1 MDDHSLL
8 PGEHWNS
15 HQLRPDDWNRA
26 DRRHGRCRPNFL
38 SVHAGKP
45 ETFRCFE
52 SYRHDQSATD
62 WNDSLAGCG
71 RGVDRLRDWHGPH
84 GSLLRDRT
92 NRRYSRL
99 LYVLA
104 GDGRHF
110 GSGSVHHRRRQP
122 VEHTQGPGSGAGHG
136 FSRIREMQRAVLAE
150 GITKWFGEGDARVQA
165 LRGLDLEI
173 RMGELAML
181 VGPSGCGKTTLISI
195 IAGLL
200 DATEGELEVMG
211 TRPKELRANDQILFR
226 RKNLGFVFQ
235 QFNLLPTL
243 TAAENVAVPLFVAG
257 FPRRL
262 AIDQASELLDGLGLG
277 DHLSHLPSQLSGGQ
291 QQRVAI
297 ARALIHDPRLV
308 VCDEPTS
315 ALDAKTG
322 HKVMEL
328 FAEVAVRP
336 DRALIVVT
344 HDSSIFDCAD
354 VITHMEDGRAVGEE
368 RKRGNGR
375 ALSEDVATPN
385 ATDPAWIERT
395 A

>member
-1 MDDHSLL
+1 M
-8 PGEHWNS
+8 N
-15 HQLRPDDWNRA
+15 
-26 DRRHGRCRPNFL
+26 
-38 SVHAGKP
+38 
-45 ETFRCFE
+45 
-52 SYRHDQSATD
+52 
-62 WNDSLAGCG
+62 
-71 RGVDRLRDWHGPH
+71 
-84 GSLLRDRT
+84 
-92 NRRYSRL
+92 
-99 LYVLA
+99 
-104 GDGRHF
+104 
-110 GSGSVHHRRRQP
+110 
-122 VEHTQGPGSGAGHG
+122 
-136 FSRIREMQRAVLAE
+136 IMQKAVSCQ

-200 DATEGELEVMG
+200 DATEGGLEVLG
-211 TRPKELRANDQILFR
+211 TSPKELKPEEQIVFR

-243 TAAENVAVPLFVAG
+243 TAAENVAVPLFVGGYQRNFAVE
-257 FPRRL
+257 R
-262 AIDQASELLDGLGLG
+262 ASDLLNELGLG
-277 DHLSHLPSQLSGGQ
+277 DHLSHKPSQLSGGQ

-328 FAEVAVRP
+328 FSEIALRS

-344 HDSSIFDCAD
+344 HDSRILDFAD
-354 VITHMEDGRAVGEE
+354 VITHMEDGRAIGAE
-368 RKRGNGR
+368 RKRTNENEP
-375 ALSEDVATPN
+375 LDVMVPVSSQDQT
-385 ATDPAWIERT
+385 WFERSL
-395 A
+395 

>member
-1 MDDHSLL
+1 M
-8 PGEHWNS
+8 
-15 HQLRPDDWNRA
+15 
-26 DRRHGRCRPNFL
+26 
-38 SVHAGKP
+38 
-45 ETFRCFE
+45 
-52 SYRHDQSATD
+52 QSAV
-62 WNDSLAGCG
+62 SC
-71 RGVDRLRDWHGPH
+71 
-84 GSLLRDRT
+84 S
-92 NRRYSRL
+92 
-99 LYVLA
+99 
-104 GDGRHF
+104 
-110 GSGSVHHRRRQP
+110 
-122 VEHTQGPGSGAGHG
+122 
-136 FSRIREMQRAVLAE
+136 

-200 DATEGELEVMG
+200 DATEGELEVLG
-211 TRPKELRANDQILFR
+211 ARPQELKSEEQILFR

-257 FPRRL
+257 FPRRP
-262 AIDQASELLDGLGLG
+262 AIEKASELLSELGLG
-277 DHLSHLPSQLSGGQ
+277 DHLRNLPSQLSGGQ

-328 FAEVAVRP
+328 FAEIAVRP

-344 HDSSIFDCAD
+344 HDSRIFDFAD

-368 RKRGNGR
+368 CNDGNDKVLVG
-375 ALSEDVATPN
+375 AMATSP
-385 ATDPAWIERT
+385 TTHQPWIERT
-395 A
+395 I